1 MSLMTLLRYA
11 YPSLKTIRA
20 MKKILIIEDD
30 YFSAK
35 RLKRLV
41 MDIDDTASVH
51 GPLKSVDEVVDELS
65 ANNDYDLIF
74 SDIRLV
80 DGDVFEAFRKV
91 KPKSFVI
98 FTTAYDEYAMQ
109 AIKNNGLDYL
119 MKPIDSKELCA
130 AVDKLKMLSPAKGEV
145 HGNLD
150 GLLNDTRQYRERFLV
165 NKGDEL
171 VMLYT
176 DDISYITR
184 TDHQVLAFTE
194 DGTFYS
200 LAMSMADLEMVLDPD
215 KFFRINR
222 QYIANI
228 KGIRRIS
235 LFFGSKLIIKLKGC
249 DDENIVISK
258 EKTAQFKKWLD
269 R

>member
-1 MSLMTLLRYA
+1 MR
-11 YPSLKTIRA
+11 
-20 MKKILIIEDD
+20 KILIIEDD
-30 YFSAK
+30 YFCAK
-35 RLKRLV
+35 RLKKLV
-41 MDIDDTASVH
+41 MDIDDMYEIY
-51 GPLKSVDEVVDELS
+51 GPLKSVNEVVEELS
-65 ANNDYDLIF
+65 VNNDYDLIF

-119 MKPIDSKELCA
+119 LKPIDFTELCTSM
-130 AVDKLKMLSPAKGEV
+130 DKLKILKTTNEEV
-145 HGNLD
+145 LD
-150 GLLNDTRQYRERFLV
+150 NWDSLLNDTRQFRERFLV

-176 DDISYITR
+176 DDISYICKR
-184 TDHQVLAFTE
+184 DRNVLAFME
-194 DGTFYS
+194 DGTSYS
-200 LAMSMADLEMVLDPD
+200 LMVNMTDLEMELDPD

-228 KGIRRIS
+228 KGIKKIN
-235 LFFGSKLIIKLKGC
+235 LFFSSKLIVKLKGC

-258 EKTAQFKKWLD
+258 EKTCQFKKWWSLVYK
-269 R
+269 

>member
-1 MSLMTLLRYA
+1 
-11 YPSLKTIRA
+11 

-30 YFSAK
+30 FFSAK
-35 RLKRLV
+35 RLKKLI
-41 MDIDDTASVH
+41 MDIDDMVDVH

-65 ANNDYDLIF
+65 INNDYDLIF

-80 DGDVFEAFRKV
+80 DGDVFESFRKV

-109 AIKNNGLDYL
+109 AIKNNGFDYL
-119 MKPIDSKELCA
+119 MKPISFKELCA
-130 AVDKLKMLSPAKGEV
+130 AMDKFKMFKTAHEEV
-145 HGNLD
+145 HSKLN

-165 NKGDEL
+165 SKGDEL

-176 DDISYITR
+176 DDISYIYK
-184 TDHQVLAFTE
+184 TDNHVLAFTE
-194 DGTFYS
+194 DGSSYS
-200 LAMSMADLEMVLDPD
+200 LTMNMADLELALDPD

-228 KGIRRIS
+228 KGIKKIS
-235 LFFGSKLIIKLKGC
+235 LFFSSKLIVKLKGC
-249 DDENIVISK
+249 DDDNIVISK
-258 EKTAQFKKWLD
+258 EKTGLFKKWLD
-269 R
+269 K